1 MPAIHYGSNS
11 QAKCGAADG
20 LVSQLAAEVTC
31 RTCRD
36 EGGVCQLCKGQ
47 GHNQWNTVCIC
58 QVADDKDERYWHP
71 TDIPEEVQRQLMSA
85 AVGNGRISYHW
96 LCDVY
101 RCGRGDGVGER
112 DELLVALLGLR
123 ALIHDLDVQDA
134 DDSWNAAV
142 AKADAVIDAL
152 VAKGRSQ

>member
-1 MPAIHYGSNS
+1 MPPIHYGSNS
-11 QAKCGAADG
+11 EAKCGAADG
-20 LVSQLAAEVTC
+20 LVSQRAAEVTC

-36 EGGVCQLCKGQ
+36 VGGVCQLCKGR

-58 QVADDKDERYWHP
+58 QVTDDKDDRYWHP

-101 RCGRGDGVGER
+101 RRGRGDGAGKQ
-112 DELLVALLGLR
+112 DDLLSALREVRHHLTAPFIDTDGVVQQYAKAILV
-123 ALIHDLDVQDA
+123 IHDA
-134 DDSWNAAV
+134 I
-142 AKADAVIDAL
+142 AKAE
-152 VAKGRSQ
+152 GS